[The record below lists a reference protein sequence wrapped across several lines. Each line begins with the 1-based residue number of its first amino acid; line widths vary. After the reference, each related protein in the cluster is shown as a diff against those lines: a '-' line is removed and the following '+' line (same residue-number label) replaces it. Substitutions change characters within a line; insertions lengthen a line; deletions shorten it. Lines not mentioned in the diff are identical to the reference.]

1 MLGEILGRNAG
12 LTWTELLFVLFL
24 PPRPL
29 ARASPRLLCSD
40 PFGEPMGFKLGLVK
54 EEPVAVTGALVG
66 PILGVFR
73 ADIVG
78 VVSSSCASEVRNGV
92 KAGRFEDVLE
102 VSGEVMVSIVCSSCA
117 SSNNVC
123 SFSVEPVGLLAAL
136 RILINDDGVAGLS
149 SVAGNGAECGPD
161 EAAAIWGD
169 LLAEADLG
177 VAGGG
182 IKTSDSGSGDMDS
195 PSELSRLREVGPL
208 LLVCCLIW
216 RELLAFSAS
225 SMIPFTL
232 LGGMLVLDSCF
243 FLDCGFI
250 EGDCR
255 TAR

>member
-1 MLGEILGRNAG
+1 MRAFDEILVVGLGCKQKGRRFSTDVAYSNNVSACSLIDLMQNIDIPPSGSRGLMLGEILGRNAG

-92 KAGRFEDVLE
+92 KAGRFEDVLD

-117 SSNNVC
+117 SSIDVC
-123 SFSVEPVGLLAAL
+123 SFSVEPVDLLAAL

-169 LLAEADLG
+169 LLAEADFG

-182 IKTSDSGSGDMDS
+182 IKTSDRGSGDMDS
-195 PSELSRLREVGPL
+195 ASELS
-208 LLVCCLIW
+208 
-216 RELLAFSAS
+216 
-225 SMIPFTL
+225 
-232 LGGMLVLDSCF
+232 
-243 FLDCGFI
+243 
-250 EGDCR
+250 
-255 TAR
+255 